1 MRIFPFST
9 RDEIEKIMRDIGV
22 DPCGIRI
29 MLPKAQTFL
38 IRLNALNNICANIL
52 KQEMLSIG
60 AEAAITRGALTGNIK
75 KADILLIG
83 SLAQFKLLSQKIKPQ
98 PFGLRKFSEELD
110 KNIKNYV
117 KDNFILSLRGSSLN
131 LDHQTRIMGII
142 NLTPDSF
149 SGDGLYNSKL
159 GSCLNL
165 ALIKA
170 KNMVSEGADIIDLGG
185 QSTRPGAKNISAKV
199 ELART
204 LPVVKLLAKKINKP
218 ISIDTTRPLVAQA
231 CLDSGAQIINDVSG
245 LRDKRMIK
253 VAARYKAAVVI
264 MHMRGV
270 PLNMQKTIA
279 YHSLIDD
286 IALYLKNAIDR
297 AQAGGI
303 KPDKIIVDPGIGFGK
318 KPEHNLE
325 IIKRLA
331 EFRILGKPILIGTS
345 RKSFIGKVL
354 NADVDNRSIGTLAT
368 CVIAA
373 QNGASIIR
381 VHDVKEANQALR
393 MTDAVKNANT

>member
-1 MRIFPFST
+1 MRIFPFSS
-9 RDEIEKIMRDIGV
+9 RDEVEKIMRDIGV
-22 DPCGIRI
+22 DPYGIRI

-38 IRLNALNNICANIL
+38 IRLNAINNICANIL
-52 KQEMLSIG
+52 KQEMLSLG
-60 AEAAITRGALTGNIK
+60 AEAAITRGALTGKIK
-75 KADILLIG
+75 KTDILMIG

-98 PFGLRKFSEELD
+98 PFGLDKLSEELD
-110 KNIKNYV
+110 ENIKNYV

-131 LDHQTRIMGII
+131 LNHKTQIMGII
-142 NLTPDSF
+142 NLTFDSF
-149 SGDGLYNSKL
+149 SGDGLYNSNS
-159 GSCLNL
+159 GRCLNL

-170 KNMVSEGADIIDLGG
+170 KKMVSDGADIIDLGG
-185 QSTRPGAKNISAKV
+185 QSSRPGAKNISIKE

-204 LPVVKLLAKKINKP
+204 VPVVKLLAKKINKP
-218 ISIDTTRPLVAQA
+218 ISIDTTRPRVAEA

-264 MHMRGV
+264 MHMLGV
-270 PLNMQKTIA
+270 PLNMQKVIA
-279 YHSLIDD
+279 YHSLIDE
-286 IALYLKNAIDR
+286 IALYLKNAIDS

-331 EFRILGKPILIGTS
+331 EFRALGKPILIGTS
-345 RKSFIGKVL
+345 RKSFIGNIL
-354 NADVDNRSIGTLAT
+354 GADLHGRSIGTLAT
-368 CVIAA
+368 CVLAA
-373 QNGASIIR
+373 QNGAKIIR
-381 VHDVKEANQALR
+381 VHDVREASQCLK
-393 MTDAVKNANT
+393 MVDAVKKC